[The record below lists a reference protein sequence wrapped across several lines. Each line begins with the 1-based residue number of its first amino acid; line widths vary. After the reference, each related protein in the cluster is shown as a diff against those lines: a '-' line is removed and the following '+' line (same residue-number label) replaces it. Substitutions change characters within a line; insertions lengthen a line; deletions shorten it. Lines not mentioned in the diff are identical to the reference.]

1 MNSDLDL
8 KLQQLPDSPGVYIM
22 KSGGEII
29 YVGKAI
35 SLKNRVRQYFQSSR
49 GHGPKVQA
57 MVEKIDDFDIILCDG
72 ELEAL
77 ILECN
82 LIKRHKPW
90 YNILLKDDKQY
101 PYIRIDLRQKYPRV
115 ELVRQMGKDGAK
127 YYGPYQ
133 GATVVRDVLEVL
145 RNVFPLRTCTK
156 ELEKKL
162 PQGRPCIQ
170 HEMGNCLAPC
180 TGEVGPAE
188 YKEVIAQ
195 VLSFLGGRHE
205 DILKSLREDMLEA
218 SKQLKFE
225 RAGVLRDRIA
235 AIEGILQR
243 QKAVSTGGED
253 QDVLAAASDGVDA
266 VVCALFIRGGKL
278 IGSDT
283 FVLERAGDEAENGGE
298 WLSMFLLQY
307 YGGASF
313 IPREILLHSA
323 ADDAEIIAELLTR
336 EKGTKVTVAVP
347 QRAHKRQ
354 LVDMA
359 HKNAVDA
366 AAKRAADFATKRART
381 LGACEQLRDALGMPR
396 TPRRIECYDISN
408 TQGALSI
415 GSMVVFRDGK
425 SSPKDYRQFRI
436 RSVEQPNDFA
446 SMAEVIS
453 RRFTHAMKEAEEL
466 RGQGA
471 DPSEGKFSDLPD
483 AVLIDGGP
491 EQLRFALDAARETGI
506 SPMPFFFSLAK
517 RFEEVY
523 LPGSRE
529 PVLLDSHS
537 DALHLLQR
545 LRDEAHRF
553 GITQHRKLRG
563 KQSIKSRLEE
573 VPGIGPARRRAL
585 LNHFRTLDAV
595 KRAEVEDLAAVPG
608 MTVPSAQ
615 ALYDALRG

>member
-1 MNSDLDL
+1 MNQNLEL

-22 KSGGEII
+22 RSRGDII
-29 YVGKAI
+29 YVGKAV
-35 SLKNRVRQYFQSSR
+35 SLKNRVRSYFQSSR
-49 GHGPKVQA
+49 GHTVKVQA
-57 MVEKIDDFDIILCDG
+57 MVEKVDDFDIILCDT

-90 YNILLKDDKQY
+90 YNILLKDDKNY
-101 PYIRIDLRQKYPRV
+101 PYIRIDLAQKFPRV
-115 ELVRQMGKDGAK
+115 ELVRRMEKDGAK
-127 YYGPYQ
+127 YFGPYQ

-145 RNVFPLRTCTK
+145 RGVFPIRTCTRD
-156 ELEKKL
+156 LEKKL

-170 HEMGNCLAPC
+170 YEMGNCLAPC
-180 TGEVGPAE
+180 TGNVSPGE
-188 YKEVIAQ
+188 YKAVISQVIA
-195 VLSFLGGRHE
+195 FLNGRHDE
-205 DILKSLREDMLEA
+205 VLKELGDEMLAASRDM
-218 SKQLKFE
+218 KFE
-225 RAGVLRDRIA
+225 RAAVLRDRIA

-283 FVLERAGDEAENGGE
+283 FVLERAGDEAEHGGE
-298 WLSMFLLQY
+298 WLSMFLVQY
-307 YGGASF
+307 YGEASF
-313 IPREILLHSA
+313 IPREILLHTPT
-323 ADDAEIIAELLTR
+323 DDMEIIEELLTR
-336 EKGTKVTVAVP
+336 EKGTKVTIHIP
-347 QRAHKRQ
+347 QRGHKRQ

-359 HKNAVDA
+359 DKNAVDA

-381 LGACEQLRDALGMPR
+381 LGACEQLRDALGMPAV
-396 TPRRIECYDISN
+396 PRRIECYDISN

-425 SSPKDYRQFRI
+425 ASPKDYRQFRI
-436 RSVEQPNDFA
+436 RTVEGPNDFL
-446 SMAEVIS
+446 SMNEVIT

-466 RGQGA
+466 LAEGR
-471 DPSEGKFSDLPD
+471 DPAEGKFSDLPD

-491 EQLRFALDAARETGI
+491 EQLRFALDAARATGI
-506 SPMPFFFSLAK
+506 APMPFFFSLAK

-529 PVLLDSHS
+529 PVLLDRHS

-553 GITQHRKLRG
+553 GITAHRKLRG
-563 KQSIKSRLEE
+563 KQSIKSRLEDI
-573 VPGIGPARRRAL
+573 PGIGPTRRRAL
-585 LNHFRTLDAV
+585 LNHFRTLDGV
-595 KRAEVEDLAAVPG
+595 KRAEVDELAAVPG
-608 MTVPSAQ
+608 MSRPAAQ
-615 ALYDALRG
+615 ALYDALRR